1 MEEKQFTFVFNGE
14 TLTNP
19 NKYIV
24 DQYGNRY
31 MVFTNSTGS
40 KFKIRRDDLMID
52 MTTGKCTQR
61 NKVINVMRM

>member
-1 MEEKQFTFVFNGE
+1 MEEKQFTFVHNGV

-31 MVFTNSTGS
+31 MMFTDASGN
-40 KFKIRRDDLMID
+40 KFKIRRDDLNID
-52 MTTGKCTQR
+52 MATGKCTPR
-61 NKVINVMRM
+61 NKVVNVMKA